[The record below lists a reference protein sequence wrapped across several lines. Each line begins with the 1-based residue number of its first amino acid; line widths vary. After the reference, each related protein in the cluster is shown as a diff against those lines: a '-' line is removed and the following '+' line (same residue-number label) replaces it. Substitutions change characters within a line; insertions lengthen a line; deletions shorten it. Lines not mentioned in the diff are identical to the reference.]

1 MGGVH
6 LCNEVYV
13 MKMHILL
20 SGSVNLRSQSLTPQG
35 QRFGK
40 LSITF
45 DNSNSLRNAHF
56 LLKSGFQV
64 VAFFIF
70 LAVAYLVT
78 VVVNLGYKWAW
89 QLFPGHYYGHVALI
103 FFKVGYQ
110 NNWYQILTWLFTT
123 CQDKK
128 R

>member
-1 MGGVH
+1 
-6 LCNEVYV
+6 

-70 LAVAYLVT
+70 LDVAYLVT
-78 VVVNLGYKWAW
+78 VVVNLGYK
-89 QLFPGHYYGHVALI
+89 
-103 FFKVGYQ
+103 
-110 NNWYQILTWLFTT
+110 
-123 CQDKK
+123 
-128 R
+128 